1 VDALAEALGQWGD
14 EKGALVV
21 VSHDRNFCDKI
32 PFTHVATVKDGTFK
46 LEERG
51 ARESDWII
59 SSLTLSTSA
68 TGTASP
74 ETESSPAPVKPS
86 PVKDLDPKLRKA
98 AYNAPK
104 RIKKL
109 EDMIEQAE
117 RKIAELDELML
128 ANGNDVGRLTDWSKQ
143 RQEWQGKTEAYL
155 KEWNELEELLAKVAA
170 ASTAAQ

>member
-1 VDALAEALGQWGD
+1 VEALADALGQWGD

-51 ARESDWII
+51 ARESDWVI
-59 SSLTLSTSA
+59 SSLTLST

-74 ETESSPAPVKPS
+74 DTESSPAVPSKPS

-117 RKIAELDELML
+117 SKIAELDELML

-170 ASTAAQ
+170 TSTAAQ